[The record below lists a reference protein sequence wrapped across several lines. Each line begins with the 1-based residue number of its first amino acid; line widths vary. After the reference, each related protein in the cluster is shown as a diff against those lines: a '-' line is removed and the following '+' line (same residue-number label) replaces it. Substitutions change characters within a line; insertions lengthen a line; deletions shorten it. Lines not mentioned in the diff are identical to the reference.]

1 METERQM
8 VSTGEAA
15 VFLGVTPQ
23 TMRRWDRE
31 GRLVPDGRT
40 PGGRRRYDLVRL
52 RDFLA
57 QYLHKMHHNTAYLC
71 SSEKEAEEIVATR
84 KQHLLDFCQK
94 RGWDCYGVTEI
105 KGFDKS
111 GLNRLLSEI
120 INNEAQ
126 RIVFLEDDAF
136 LSSGREAIRA
146 VCASKNVEMVVVPDH
161 EEQDSNVYQET
172 KVAL

>member
-1 METERQM
+1 M

-40 PGGRRRYDLVRL
+40 PGGRRRYDLARL

-57 QYLHKMHHNTAYLC
+57 QYLHKTHQNIAYLC
-71 SSEKEAEEIVATR
+71 SSGKEAEEKVAIR
-84 KQHLLDFCQK
+84 KQRLLDFCK
-94 RGWDCYGVTEI
+94 RQGLVCYGVTEI

-120 INNEAQ
+120 LNSEAQ
-126 RIVFLEDDAF
+126 RIIFLEDDAF
-136 LSSGREAIRA
+136 LSSGREAIQA
-146 VCASKNVEMVVVPDH
+146 VCASKNVEMVIVPEH
-161 EEQDSNVYQET
+161 EEQDGNVYQET